1 MQSISVKYVSISVLC
16 ATTLLLQGCGNKVD
30 CNSSK
35 VKEDAIEII
44 QSHLNA
50 IAWYN
55 DIHAAI
61 SGEPELTSIKTLSRN
76 DDLKQGQCSAK
87 YTFTYNKKPR
97 EIEVGYSLAYLQDK
111 GETEVKVVIDDVKGG
126 IMSLV
131 MSERPVK
138 DGVEKI
144 IDQKT
149 GNLQQKIEWK
159 DGVEDG
165 VEEIYNPA
173 TNQLI
178 AKIHVEKGRK
188 AGSEKRWNADGTV
201 LLIDLNWVDGKAT
214 GFQKVL
220 DKSGTKILTDLIFKD
235 GRATGFQTTGNLDDS
250 YVVDNYKDGKL
261 DGRHQEIESGKVV
274 KETNFRNGVEEPI
287 NPPVQAL
294 STKSMTFDSA
304 SMELVNNLKKRAC
317 VDSKIDEFHKKN
329 GIDALIA
336 SEILSEWESG
346 CIPK

>member
-214 GFQKVL
+214 GFQ
-220 DKSGTKILTDLIFKD
+220 
-235 GRATGFQTTGNLDDS
+235 TTGNLDDS

-294 STKSMTFDSA
+294 STKSMTSDSA